1 MVTNDM
7 FKLNVIINLD
17 INTKVKNQ
25 LFHDNI
31 KTLKSKQIRR
41 LIQTMKKFSGF
52 SFYYLK
58 IT

>member
-1 MVTNDM
+1 M

-17 INTKVKNQ
+17 INTKAKNQ

>member
-17 INTKVKNQ
+17 MNTKAKNQ

>member
-7 FKLNVIINLD
+7 FRLNVIINLD
-17 INTKVKNQ
+17 INTKAKNQ

>member
-1 MVTNDM
+1 MI
-7 FKLNVIINLD
+7 KLNVIINLD
-17 INTKVKNQ
+17 INTKAKNQ

-41 LIQTMKKFSGF
+41 LIQTMKKFLGF

>member
-7 FKLNVIINLD
+7 IKLNVIINLD
-17 INTKVKNQ
+17 INTKTKNQ

>member
-7 FKLNVIINLD
+7 IKLNVIINLD
-17 INTKVKNQ
+17 INTEAKNQ

-41 LIQTMKKFSGF
+41 LIQTMKKFSSF

-58 IT
+58 VT

>member
-7 FKLNVIINLD
+7 IKLNVIINLD
-17 INTKVKNQ
+17 INTKAKNQ

>member
-17 INTKVKNQ
+17 INTKAKNQ